1 MPMASLL
8 VEVRER
14 KVPTLNNN
22 LKLDVNV
29 YIILIHVFFKYT
41 QIFSLWEKKDRI
53 SCFTSSKIQEKHV

>member
-22 LKLDVNV
+22 LKHDVNV

-41 QIFSLWEKKDRI
+41 QKLQFVRKKG
-53 SCFTSSKIQEKHV
+53 SH